1 MSGHFAVRTTPQYER
16 LARDLARAHAEFVI
30 HQDEATTILHKDPHN
45 RSREHNILKLRGVRQ
60 GEGQYRLRLRRF
72 RFRYDIYDRD
82 VVLHACSLRRE
93 DTYRHS

>member
-1 MSGHFAVRTTPQYER
+1 MTGTFVVRTTPRYER
-16 LARDLARAHAEFVI
+16 LARDLARNQAEFVAR
-30 HQDEATTILHKDPHN
+30 QREAVQILGVDPYN
-45 RSREHNILKLRGVRQ
+45 RSRQHNILKLAGVRQ

-93 DTYRHS
+93 DTYR